1 MYIKFIILLIFLQ
14 TSMNVCGKVNNYF
27 MIENRNDTI
36 SQLHSAYVNKDY
48 DTFFALFPNTFRKFL
63 TYYGYE
69 HDIPAPLYDCAPYHI
84 DYLFSNHLNADRQHI
99 NKLVD
104 IAKEASWD
112 ADAPNFLQKHLRK
125 LILQYPVLFL
135 DVLNEKTSKEIEN
148 FWYFILYYPS
158 LHSNND
164 LQYRK
169 LKEQLYKSM
178 KTFNPDMG
186 KVVNK
191 IMIQLDNKE

>member
-1 MYIKFIILLIFLQ
+1 
-14 TSMNVCGKVNNYF
+14 

-36 SQLHSAYVNKDY
+36 SQLYSAYVNKDY
-48 DTFFALFPNTFRKFL
+48 DTFFALFPNTFREFL

-69 HDIPAPLYDCAPYHI
+69 HDIPAPLYDWAPYHI
-84 DYLFSNHLNADRQHI
+84 DYLFSNFLNADRQHI

-112 ADAPNFLQKHLRK
+112 ADAPNYLQKNLRK

-135 DVLNEKTSKEIEN
+135 DVLNEKTCKEIEN

-178 KTFNPDMG
+178 ETLNPDMG
-186 KVVNK
+186 KVVKK